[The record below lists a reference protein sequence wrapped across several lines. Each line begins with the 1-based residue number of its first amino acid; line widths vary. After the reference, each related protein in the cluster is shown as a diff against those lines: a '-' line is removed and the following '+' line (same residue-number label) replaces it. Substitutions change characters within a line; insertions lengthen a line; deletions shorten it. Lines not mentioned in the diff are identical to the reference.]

1 MADGYSSDEL
11 KTLVRILNEIIAE
24 AKDRRPDLSKD
35 DIVQHAFALT
45 DEGERSVSKLRDA
58 VFGIAQAADIEST
71 SIAIF
76 PKHRA
81 IDGQP
86 LANVIRGLRVA

>member
-11 KTLVRILNEIIAE
+11 KTLVRILNEILAE

-35 DIVQHAFALT
+35 DIVQHVFALT

-58 VFGIAQAADIEST
+58 VFGIAQSADVET
-71 SIAIF
+71 TPIAIF

-86 LANVIRGLRVA
+86 LADVMRGRRVA